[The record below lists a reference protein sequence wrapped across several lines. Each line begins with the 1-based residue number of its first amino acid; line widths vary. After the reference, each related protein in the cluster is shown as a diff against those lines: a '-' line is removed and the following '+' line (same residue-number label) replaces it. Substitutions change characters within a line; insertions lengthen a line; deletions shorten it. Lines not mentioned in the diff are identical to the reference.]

1 MPAFFYWYK
10 SRTLKKWA
18 YWLALVYFP
27 SLHFRIIYNI
37 PDKLLKMEGGNTMS
51 NNKCAEKEIKKI
63 VRTIKRFKCRL
74 KHKRRESRKEADESN
89 FLIQNIQI
97 LIEQALLT

>member
-1 MPAFFYWYK
+1 
-10 SRTLKKWA
+10 
-18 YWLALVYFP
+18 
-27 SLHFRIIYNI
+27 
-37 PDKLLKMEGGNTMS
+37 MS

-89 FLIQNIQI
+89 FLIKNIQI